1 MEAEGGDGA
10 SERKV
15 DDNDSERTGKL
26 TIKNVWK
33 NTAPCKVYFSQN
45 SKPDYEKY
53 ANCRNDFDIKLGS
66 FLNKKLH
73 ETSRGLASLPFPPP
87 CKSMGSAVNR
97 T

>member
-73 ETSRGLASLPFPPP
+73 VTSRGLASLPFPPP
-87 CKSMGSAVNR
+87 CKSRGSAVNR